1 MDAEAWARLR
11 KRHSIT
17 PIFFLRTSSRGDEID
32 LHLAE
37 FQRSPRQFRQRH
49 RLASSLR
56 PLDRLARHREPLNV
70 AKTSERN

>member
-17 PIFFLRTSSRGDEID
+17 LIFFLRRSSRGDEID

-37 FQRSPRQFRQRH
+37 FQRSPRPSFG
-49 RLASSLR
+49 SVTGSLPR
-56 PLDRLARHREPLNV
+56 SGLLIVSRVIGNR
-70 AKTSERN
+70 